1 MLDII
6 QACQKLKKINL
17 YTTKK
22 YGDLTEIL
30 DSITIHLQNNPDEA
44 DKYRG
49 SVQYVVQALSKH
61 HEVLPL
67 KLMQAELRVSYEVH
81 GKLCLS
87 LLESYLAH
95 SRVSNSKVVT
105 LYDAFKTHL
114 PQYRQPTVQDVYKY
128 FVMQYWESMKLAR
141 VDHYIDFY
149 NKLMYSY
156 NKDMEVNK

>member
-6 QACQKLKKINL
+6 QAYQKLKKINL
-17 YTTKK
+17 YITKK

-30 DSITIHLQNNPDEA
+30 DSITIHLQNNPDNMLM
-44 DKYRG
+44 YGG
-49 SVQYVVQALSKH
+49 SVQYVVQVLSKH

-67 KLMQAELRVSYEVH
+67 KLMQAELRSSYEVH

-105 LYDAFKTHL
+105 LYDAFKTQL
-114 PQYRQPTVQDVYKY
+114 SEYRQPPVQDVYKY
-128 FVMQYWESMKLAR
+128 FVMQSWESMKLAR
-141 VDHYIDFY
+141 VDQYIGFFDDLIHNYNTDFG
-149 NKLMYSY
+149 
-156 NKDMEVNK
+156 VVI